1 MAEGRKPGKPL
12 DLFKQRVGLIKREAA
27 KDGSARP
34 EIDPPAF
41 EGKEI
46 RQHRAR
52 RGLVLLGAGVWTSQG
67 LHNMVAVRAERQSR
81 GGFQRMGVAC
91 VSGGVRALRCSIN
104 QSPCTIACR
113 WWSM

>member
-1 MAEGRKPGKPL
+1 MAEGRKPGEPL

-52 RGLVLLGAGVWTSQG
+52 RGLVLLGAGVWTSHG

-81 GGFQRMGVAC
+81 RRLSAHG
-91 VSGGVRALRCSIN
+91 GGVRIRRREGLALFN
-104 QSPCTIACR
+104 QPESLHHR
-113 WWSM
+113 L